1 MKHLNAI
8 CCCKRLAAAGKQFCK
23 AVRREYLLNP
33 PLLIKVEALALLR
46 REDKG
51 NGDFAHDGFRPVPP
65 EILPP
70 RAVKR
75 SEDRRLLPSATARR
89 DANFLVRGFYYLS
102 PLDLD
107 IH

>member
-51 NGDFAHDGFRPVPP
+51 NGNASYAERTRETGILLMMDSVPC
-65 EILPP
+65 LQ
-70 RAVKR
+70 K
-75 SEDRRLLPSATARR
+75 SCRR
-89 DANFLVRGFYYLS
+89 GQ
-102 PLDLD
+102 
-107 IH
+107 